1 MKMNS
6 EDKVIAPETS
16 GKDSAKTGTKIKC
29 IIEIT
34 QPDGEVV
41 QVEVSSVDL
50 LPELDKIDLSSR
62 KGLMDFI
69 SMTDKGIIAIRNE
82 AGKKAIEAYARKAL
96 KKTNRQPKND
106 Q

>member
-6 EDKVIAPETS
+6 EDKVIVPDAT
-16 GKDSAKTGTKIKC
+16 GKDNTKPGTKIKC
-29 IIEIT
+29 VIEIT
-34 QPDGEVV
+34 QPNGEVV
-41 QVEVSSVDL
+41 QVEASSADL
-50 LPELDKIDLSSR
+50 LPELDKIDLSSK